1 MSNQYTEL
9 KNQIQEIDILWNTNE
24 LDIKHLDI
32 KISSTL
38 QTLESIRDTS
48 ISNTVIYH
56 VNQQIHRLTDM
67 LEQLY
72 EVNPW

>member
-9 KNQIQEIDILWNTNE
+9 KNQIQEIDILWNTYE
-24 LDIKHLDI
+24 LDVKHLDI

-48 ISNTVIYH
+48 ISNNVIYH
-56 VNQQIHRLTDM
+56 VNQQIQRLTDM
-67 LEQLY
+67 LEQLD
-72 EVNPW
+72 EVNAW